1 MSKES
6 SRTSSQLL
14 TVSQAEELT
23 GRKASTWRKD
33 ILLRR
38 VPYVRLGQRSV
49 RIPREVIDRMI
60 EEGWRDPVEPEE
72 AGGRAD

>member
-6 SRTSSQLL
+6 SRTSSHLL

-38 VPYVRLGQRSV
+38 VPYVRLGKRSV
-49 RIPREVIDRMI
+49 RIPREVIDEMI
-60 EEGWRDPVEPEE
+60 KEGWHDSVPTE
-72 AGGRAD
+72 GGTRA

>member
-6 SRTSSQLL
+6 SRTSSKLL

-72 AGGRAD
+72 ASGRAG